1 MPPPAKHG
9 NWIKSSYPFVYGQ
22 FDPAL
27 FPTAEW
33 RECNRMALAVL
44 EIRNWAADMVDRDD
58 PLLIEQI
65 QARLLPRRG
74 IFANPDE
81 IIVTLGAQNALYM
94 LANLLMTKG
103 SKVAME
109 DPGYPD
115 ARSIF
120 RLAGADTVPTPVDD
134 QGIVTSAIPNDAGF
148 VFVTP
153 SHHCPTMVP
162 LSAERRQDLL
172 ARASRNNQII
182 IEDGYDS
189 QLLDEAP
196 QQALKSIDRSGRVVY
211 VGSMSKTLAPGLR
224 LGYIVASAGLIAEL
238 RALRRFMLRHPPA
251 NNQRAVAL
259 FLSLGHHE
267 ALVRRL
273 SSAFDERRKR
283 LVQAISAF
291 LPEWRSTDLA
301 GGTSLWLEGPRGI
314 DARDL
319 AEAAAARSVIIEP
332 GDRFFDRT
340 DKPTRFMR
348 LGISSIAL
356 QHIEPGIR
364 ELATAAGSRRGAS
377 RLNQT
382 FLPQGK
388 GRHMAAFLAYPPKSA
403 GPRYRWPPL
412 HSRPGSGIMR
422 RSSGPTGRAKT
433 DITDGEHRHAN
444 RTGKAGRTG
453 KTGSTV
459 ERGSRRSG
467 GREARRAM
475 RAAPLADDIRP
486 IRPGLEGGSYKALAE
501 ADLGRIHEA
510 VLTLLET
517 VGFANAIPSCIEAL
531 TRVGATHGAD
541 GRIRFP
547 RGWSR
552 TRSSAPRA
560 ISRCT
565 ARIRSTTC

>member
-1 MPPPAKHG
+1 MSQRNDSAIWSGLFRISAESGQTLQAQIRQAIVAAILDRQIAASMPLPSCRILAEKLGVARGTVVLAFQQLVDQGFLIAKERRGHFVNPEVLTTPAKPSQKG
-9 NWIKSSYPFVYGQ
+9 AEQSGQVDWKSRRRITASDMPRPAKNENWIKCSYPFVYGQ

-94 LANLLMTKG
+94 LANLLMSKG

-120 RLAGADTVPTPVDD
+120 RLAGADIAATPVDS
-134 QGIVTSAIPNDAGF
+134 QGIVTSAIPSDAGF

-172 ARASRNNQII
+172 LRAQTNDQII

-189 QLLDEAP
+189 QLLDESP
-196 QQALKSIDRSGRVVY
+196 QQALKSLDRTGRVIY

-224 LGYIVASAGLIAEL
+224 LGYIVASADLIAEL

-273 SSAFDERRKR
+273 SSAFEERRKR

-291 LPEWRSTDLA
+291 LPEWQATNSA

-314 DARDL
+314 DARSL

-332 GDRFFDRT
+332 GDRFFERADR
-340 DKPTRFMR
+340 PTRFLR

-356 QHIEPGIR
+356 QHIEPDIR
-364 ELATAAGSRRGAS
+364 ELATAAGRR
-377 RLNQT
+377 
-382 FLPQGK
+382 P
-388 GRHMAAFLAYPPKSA
+388 AAA
-403 GPRYRWPPL
+403 
-412 HSRPGSGIMR
+412 
-422 RSSGPTGRAKT
+422 
-433 DITDGEHRHAN
+433 
-444 RTGKAGRTG
+444 
-453 KTGSTV
+453 
-459 ERGSRRSG
+459 
-467 GREARRAM
+467 
-475 RAAPLADDIRP
+475 
-486 IRPGLEGGSYKALAE
+486 
-501 ADLGRIHEA
+501 
-510 VLTLLET
+510 
-517 VGFANAIPSCIEAL
+517 
-531 TRVGATHGAD
+531 
-541 GRIRFP
+541 
-547 RGWSR
+547 
-552 TRSSAPRA
+552 
-560 ISRCT
+560 
-565 ARIRSTTC
+565 

>member
-1 MPPPAKHG
+1 MATRTDPAIWSGLFRISTDSGQTLQAQIRQAIVAAILDRQIAASMPLPSCRILAEKLGVARGTVVLAFQQLVDQGFLIARERRGHFVNPDVLATPARMREAGAREPQATIDWKARRQVAASDMPEPTKQE

-22 FDPAL
+22 FDPTL

-94 LANLLMTKG
+94 LATLLMSKG

-120 RLAGADTVPTPVDD
+120 RLAGAEVVPVPVDRD
-134 QGIVTSAIPNDAGF
+134 GIDPSGVPGDAGF

-153 SHHCPTMVP
+153 NHHCPTMAP
-162 LSAERRQDLL
+162 LSEERRRALL
-172 ARASRNNQII
+172 TQADRHDQII

-189 QLLDEAP
+189 QLVDEAP
-196 QQALKSIDRSGRVVY
+196 QQALRGMDRSGRVVY

-273 SSAFDERRKR
+273 STAFTERRRR
-283 LVQAISAF
+283 LAQAVDAF
-291 LPEWRSTDLA
+291 LPEWRAAETR
-301 GGTSLWLEGPRGI
+301 GGTSLWLEGPHGT
-314 DARDL
+314 DAHAL
-319 AEAAAARSVIIEP
+319 AEMAAARGVLIEP
-332 GDRFFDRT
+332 GSRFFDR
-340 DKPTRFMR
+340 PERNGRFLR

-364 ELATAAGSRRGAS
+364 ELATAAGRR
-377 RLNQT
+377 
-382 FLPQGK
+382 P
-388 GRHMAAFLAYPPKSA
+388 AAA
-403 GPRYRWPPL
+403 
-412 HSRPGSGIMR
+412 
-422 RSSGPTGRAKT
+422 
-433 DITDGEHRHAN
+433 
-444 RTGKAGRTG
+444 
-453 KTGSTV
+453 
-459 ERGSRRSG
+459 
-467 GREARRAM
+467 
-475 RAAPLADDIRP
+475 
-486 IRPGLEGGSYKALAE
+486 
-501 ADLGRIHEA
+501 
-510 VLTLLET
+510 
-517 VGFANAIPSCIEAL
+517 
-531 TRVGATHGAD
+531 
-541 GRIRFP
+541 
-547 RGWSR
+547 
-552 TRSSAPRA
+552 
-560 ISRCT
+560 
-565 ARIRSTTC
+565 

>member
-1 MPPPAKHG
+1 MPQRNDAAIWSGLFRISTDSGQTLQAQIRQAIVAAILDRQIAASMPLPSCRILAEKLGVARGTVVLAFQQLVDQGFLVARERRGHFVNPEVLATPAKPHAKGGDLGSEVDWKALRQYAASDMPPPAKHE
-9 NWIKSSYPFVYGQ
+9 NWIKASYPFVYGQ

-94 LANLLMTKG
+94 LATLLMTKG
-103 SKVAME
+103 TKVAME

-120 RLAGADTVPTPVDD
+120 RLAGADIRPVPVDRN
-134 QGIVTSAIPNDAGF
+134 GLVTSFIPDEARF
-148 VFVTP
+148 IFATP

-172 ARASRNNQII
+172 ARATRNDQII

-189 QLLDEAP
+189 QLLDAAP
-196 QQALKSIDRSGRVVY
+196 QQALKSSDRAGRVIY
-211 VGSMSKTLAPGLR
+211 VGSLSKTLAPGLR
-224 LGYIVASAGLIAEL
+224 MGYIVAPAELIAEL

-273 SSAFDERRKR
+273 STAFEERRKR
-283 LVQAISAF
+283 LAQAIGAF
-291 LPEWRSTDLA
+291 LPEWRSTAPA
-301 GGTSLWLEGPRGI
+301 GGTSLWLEGPRGT
-314 DARDL
+314 DARRL
-319 AEAAAARSVIIEP
+319 AESAAARGVIIEP
-332 GDRFFDRT
+332 GDRFFDQQ
-340 DKPTRFMR
+340 PHPPHYLR

-364 ELATAAGSRRGAS
+364 ELATAAGRR
-377 RLNQT
+377 
-382 FLPQGK
+382 P
-388 GRHMAAFLAYPPKSA
+388 AAA
-403 GPRYRWPPL
+403 
-412 HSRPGSGIMR
+412 
-422 RSSGPTGRAKT
+422 
-433 DITDGEHRHAN
+433 
-444 RTGKAGRTG
+444 
-453 KTGSTV
+453 
-459 ERGSRRSG
+459 
-467 GREARRAM
+467 
-475 RAAPLADDIRP
+475 
-486 IRPGLEGGSYKALAE
+486 
-501 ADLGRIHEA
+501 
-510 VLTLLET
+510 
-517 VGFANAIPSCIEAL
+517 
-531 TRVGATHGAD
+531 
-541 GRIRFP
+541 
-547 RGWSR
+547 
-552 TRSSAPRA
+552 
-560 ISRCT
+560 
-565 ARIRSTTC
+565 

>member
-1 MPPPAKHG
+1 MAQRNDTAIWSGLFRISADSGQTLQAQIRQAIVAAILDRQIAASMPLPSCRILAEKLGVARGTVVLAFQQLVDQGFLIARERRGHFVNPDVLSMPAKPAVKSG
-9 NWIKSSYPFVYGQ
+9 SGVEQIDWKARRRIAATEMPQPLKQDNWIKSSYPFVYGQ

-94 LANLLMTKG
+94 LATLLMSQG

-120 RLAGADTVPTPVDD
+120 RLAGAEIAPVPVDS
-134 QGIVTSAIPNDAGF
+134 QGIATSRIAADAGF

-172 ARASRNNQII
+172 DRAARDNQII
-182 IEDGYDS
+182 FEDGYDS

-196 QQALKSIDRSGRVVY
+196 QQALKSLDRNGRVVY

-224 LGYIVASAGLIAEL
+224 LGYIVAAADLVAEL

-273 SSAFDERRKR
+273 SSAFEERRKR
-283 LVQAISAF
+283 LAHAISAF
-291 LPEWRSTDLA
+291 LPDWRSTDSA

-314 DARDL
+314 DARSL
-319 AEAAAARSVIIEP
+319 ADAAAARSVIIEP
-332 GDRFFDRT
+332 GDRFFDQADR
-340 DKPTRFMR
+340 PSRFMR
-348 LGISSIAL
+348 LGISSIAV

-364 ELATAAGSRRGAS
+364 ELATAAGRR
-377 RLNQT
+377 
-382 FLPQGK
+382 P
-388 GRHMAAFLAYPPKSA
+388 AAA
-403 GPRYRWPPL
+403 
-412 HSRPGSGIMR
+412 
-422 RSSGPTGRAKT
+422 
-433 DITDGEHRHAN
+433 
-444 RTGKAGRTG
+444 
-453 KTGSTV
+453 
-459 ERGSRRSG
+459 
-467 GREARRAM
+467 
-475 RAAPLADDIRP
+475 
-486 IRPGLEGGSYKALAE
+486 
-501 ADLGRIHEA
+501 
-510 VLTLLET
+510 
-517 VGFANAIPSCIEAL
+517 
-531 TRVGATHGAD
+531 
-541 GRIRFP
+541 
-547 RGWSR
+547 
-552 TRSSAPRA
+552 
-560 ISRCT
+560 
-565 ARIRSTTC
+565 

>member
-1 MPPPAKHG
+1 MSQRNDTAIWSGLFRISAESGQTLQAQIRQAIVAAILDRQIAASMPLPSCRILAEKLGVARGTVVLAFQQLVDQGFLVARERRGHFVNPEVLATPAKPHLKAVEINQVDWKARRQINASDMPRPARLE

-120 RLAGADTVPTPVDD
+120 RLAGAEICPTPVDSS
-134 QGIVTSAIPNDAGF
+134 GIVTSDIPNDAGF

-172 ARASRNNQII
+172 TRASRYNQII

-189 QLLDEAP
+189 QLIDDAP
-196 QQALKSIDRSGRVVY
+196 QQALKSLDRSGRVVY

-224 LGYIVASAGLIAEL
+224 LGYIVGSADLIAEL

-273 SSAFDERRKR
+273 SSAFEDRRKR

-291 LPEWRSTDLA
+291 LPDWRSTDSA
-301 GGTSLWLEGPRGI
+301 GGTSLWLEGPRGT
-314 DARDL
+314 DSRGL

-332 GDRFFDRT
+332 GDRFFDQAN
-340 DKPTRFMR
+340 KPSRFMR

-364 ELATAAGSRRGAS
+364 ELATAAGRR
-377 RLNQT
+377 
-382 FLPQGK
+382 P
-388 GRHMAAFLAYPPKSA
+388 AAA
-403 GPRYRWPPL
+403 
-412 HSRPGSGIMR
+412 
-422 RSSGPTGRAKT
+422 
-433 DITDGEHRHAN
+433 
-444 RTGKAGRTG
+444 
-453 KTGSTV
+453 
-459 ERGSRRSG
+459 
-467 GREARRAM
+467 
-475 RAAPLADDIRP
+475 
-486 IRPGLEGGSYKALAE
+486 
-501 ADLGRIHEA
+501 
-510 VLTLLET
+510 
-517 VGFANAIPSCIEAL
+517 
-531 TRVGATHGAD
+531 
-541 GRIRFP
+541 
-547 RGWSR
+547 
-552 TRSSAPRA
+552 
-560 ISRCT
+560 
-565 ARIRSTTC
+565 